1 MRLRQL
7 HSDNR
12 NWTTAGMLQSRAPVS
27 FLRENSPSCRGRFD
41 PFLQPS
47 AVPVIF
53 LLTVALTLFVSPQK
67 ATGQESFATPTDQSF
82 TSEVDQTLQRYVEL
96 RPLKW
101 DSKGPVD
108 VLIALHGH
116 GSDRWQ
122 YIRESRGECRGVREV
137 ASENGMLFISPDYR
151 ASTSWMGPAA
161 EADLSQLIAI
171 LRKKYHVRHL
181 YLAGGSMGGT
191 SALIFAAIHPEEIA
205 GVLAENATAN
215 MMEYDG
221 FQDAVAASYGGSK
234 KEKPEEYRRR
244 SAELHA
250 DQLTMPI
257 AFTLGGKDRVVPPD
271 SVRRLVGSLQR
282 KNASRILLIDDPQGG
297 HATNLED
304 TIKAMRF
311 LVQKVELE
319 PSSPER

>member
-1 MRLRQL
+1 
-7 HSDNR
+7 
-12 NWTTAGMLQSRAPVS
+12 
-27 FLRENSPSCRGRFD
+27 
-41 PFLQPS
+41 
-47 AVPVIF
+47 
-53 LLTVALTLFVSPQK
+53 
-67 ATGQESFATPTDQSF
+67 
-82 TSEVDQTLQRYVEL
+82 
-96 RPLKW
+96 
-101 DSKGPVD
+101 
-108 VLIALHGH
+108 
-116 GSDRWQ
+116 
-122 YIRESRGECRGVREV
+122 
-137 ASENGMLFISPDYR
+137 
-151 ASTSWMGPAA
+151 
-161 EADLSQLIAI
+161 
-171 LRKKYHVRHL
+171 
-181 YLAGGSMGGT
+181 MGGT

-257 AFTLGGKDRVVPPD
+257 AFTVGGKDRVVPPD